1 MNKILVGLLVLFGII
16 AVVII
21 NPFTTVNAG
30 QRGVVL
36 RWGAFEGTVFEP
48 GLHIVIPIMSQVVKM
63 NVQTNKLSIDGSE
76 AYSKDLQVVKIESA
90 LLYQLDAKEVGKIYQ
105 DIGTTVEDKVI
116 RPSLEAGIKQ
126 TIAKYT
132 AEEILGQRAMVQEE
146 IEQAVRTSVA
156 SSHVI
161 VTQYAMVNETFSPAF
176 EAAIERK
183 QVAEQDAKRA
193 ENELKT
199 AKIQADQRVAQ
210 AQAEATAI
218 KLQSDAAN
226 NEKYISLKALE
237 VQLAA
242 VQKWDGKLPDT
253 MIPGTTLPFVSIP
266 TVKQ

>member
-1 MNKILVGLLVLFGII
+1 MHKILIGLAVFLGII
-16 AVVII
+16 AVLVI

-48 GLHIVIPIMSQVVKM
+48 GLHVIVPIMHQVVKM
-63 NVQTNKLSIDGSE
+63 NVQTNKLTIDASE
-76 AYSKDLQVVKIESA
+76 SYSKDLQVVKIESA

-132 AEEILGQRAMVQEE
+132 AEEILAQRAVVQSE
-146 IEQAVRTSVA
+146 IEATVRASVA
-156 SSHVI
+156 ASHVI
-161 VTQYAMVNETFSPAF
+161 VTQYAMVNETFSSAF

-199 AKIQADQRVAQ
+199 AKIQAEQRIAQ

-226 NEKYISLKALE
+226 NEKYVSLKALE
-237 VQLAA
+237 VQLEA
-242 VQKWDGKLPDT
+242 VHKWDGKLPDT
-253 MIPGTTLPFVSIP
+253 MIPGTTLPFVNIP
-266 TVKQ
+266 TVKP